1 MTKASLSN
9 DWKRK
14 PQNIV
19 IEKNMDCI
27 HLKNITVINKQ
38 KGWNVKRR

>member
-1 MTKASLSN
+1 MTKGSLSN

-14 PQNIV
+14 PQN

-38 KGWNVKRR
+38 KGWNAKRR